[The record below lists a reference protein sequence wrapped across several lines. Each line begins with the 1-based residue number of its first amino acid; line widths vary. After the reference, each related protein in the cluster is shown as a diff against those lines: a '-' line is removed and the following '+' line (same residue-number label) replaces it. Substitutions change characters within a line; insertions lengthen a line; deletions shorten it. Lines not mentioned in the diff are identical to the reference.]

1 MSMYFGLLKVPLRR
15 IFGMACFAG
24 HQVFALIIPFNLICC
39 WMKKAEDGGQKKR
52 YGSLMDKKLT
62 YRDAG
67 VDIDAADKFVQQIK
81 TLVKPTFRRE
91 VIGGIGGFG
100 SLFALNTQKYREP
113 VLVSSTD
120 GVGTKL
126 RIATMM
132 GRHDTVGIDLVAMCV
147 NDIVV
152 MGAEPLFMLDYI
164 SIGKVDTKILTALVS
179 GMVAGCK
186 EADCALVG
194 GETAEMPSFY
204 KPGEYDLAGFV
215 VGVVDREKV
224 IDGTSI
230 KRGDRIIGIASNGIH
245 SNGLSLARKVVF
257 DKMRM
262 NPHDVVR
269 ELGCS
274 IGEELLRP
282 TKIYVRTVMNLLR
295 DFTINGIAHITGG
308 GLIDNIARIIP
319 KGLAATICKGCWKIP
334 PVFSFLK
341 ECGGIKD
348 EEMLRTFNNGIGMV
362 LIVSP
367 DDEEEIH
374 LRLKALE
381 QKAVTIGEI
390 ERRDRGRRS
399 VLFTDPRASQ

>member
-1 MSMYFGLLKVPLRR
+1 
-15 IFGMACFAG
+15 
-24 HQVFALIIPFNLICC
+24 
-39 WMKKAEDGGQKKR
+39 
-52 YGSLMDKKLT
+52 MDKKLT

-67 VDIDAADKFVQQIK
+67 VDIDAADRFVQQIK
-81 TLVKPTFRRE
+81 TMVKPTFRHE

-100 SLFALNTQKYREP
+100 SLFALNTQKYKEP

-126 RIATMM
+126 RIASMM

-164 SIGKVDTKILTALVS
+164 SIGKVDTKLLTELMN
-179 GMVAGCK
+179 GMVAGCT
-186 EADCALVG
+186 EADCALIG

-230 KRGDRIIGIASNGIH
+230 KRGDRIIGIASSGIH

-257 DKMRM
+257 EKMRM
-262 NPHDVVR
+262 QPDDVVR

-308 GLIDNIARIIP
+308 GLVDNIARIIP
-319 KGLAATICKGCWKIP
+319 KGLAANICKGCWKIP
-334 PVFSFLK
+334 PIFTFLK
-341 ECGGIKD
+341 EHGGIKD

-362 LIVSP
+362 LIVNH

-374 LRLKALE
+374 LRLKALD

-390 ERRDRGRRS
+390 EKRDRGRKS
-399 VLFTDPRASQ
+399 VLFTDPAASR